1 MPIPRC
7 TLTGLVA
14 IAALLGAA
22 PLGGTA
28 LAAKPLE
35 EPVTAEATEVTA
47 TSVTLNGVL
56 NPGKKARAGWYFTY
70 GSGGCEEA
78 TPAGGEVTGKAVKV
92 ATPVA
97 GLTPNTEYAFCMH
110 ATNAEGEEAEGE
122 ALTFTTTA
130 LAPVV
135 DSERGS
141 SVAAGTAT
149 LEAQVNPENE
159 PTTSC
164 AFEYGATVAYG
175 TTVPCRQVPFEG
187 FGDHLASAEAR
198 GLSTNELVHFRAVLA
213 NATGVTHGP
222 DRMVTMPGVPLV
234 ATGPAQGVAASA
246 ADLSGTV
253 DPEGAE
259 TLYAF
264 AYIDEA
270 GYNAAVATHAL
281 DPYAAGST
289 TAYAHLPTGRAV
301 VAVGPVIADGLQ
313 PSTTYH
319 YALLAVNAAGSSI
332 GGDATFTTTAAAASA
347 PPAEGTPPQLAPIPY
362 RLAVPATQPTVA
374 NPLAAAGAT
383 GVLGSTTHGSPT
395 PSSAQRLAA
404 ALKACHRGPHRRRRA
419 CERAAR
425 RRYGPHRAGR
435 ARRSS
440 RARAAAAP
448 R

>member
-7 TLTGLVA
+7 TLAGLVTLA
-14 IAALLGAA
+14 
-22 PLGGTA
+22 A

-35 EPVTAEATEVTA
+35 EPVTVEATEVTA
-47 TSVTLNGVL
+47 TSATLNGVL
-56 NPGKKARAGWYFTY
+56 NPGRKARAGWYFTY
-70 GSGGCEEA
+70 GSSGCEEA

-97 GLTPNTEYAFCMH
+97 GLIPNTEYTFCMH

-130 LAPVV
+130 LAPAV

-141 SVAAGTAT
+141 NLGAGTAT

-187 FGDHLASAEAR
+187 VGDHLASAQAR
-198 GLSTNELVHFRAVLA
+198 GLSANELVHFRAVLA
-213 NATGVTHGP
+213 NVTGVTHGP
-222 DRMVTMPGVPLV
+222 DRTITMPGLPLL
-234 ATGPAQGVAASA
+234 ATGTAQDITISTAA
-246 ADLSGTV
+246 LSGTV

-259 TLYAF
+259 TFYAF

-270 GYNAAVATHAL
+270 GYEAAVAAHAP

-289 TAYAHLPTGRAV
+289 TAYAHLPAGRAA
-301 VAVGPVIADGLQ
+301 VAVGPVTADGLE

-319 YALLAVNAAGSSI
+319 YALLAVNAAGTSI
-332 GGDATFTTTAAAASA
+332 GGDAAFTTAAAAPA
-347 PPAEGTPPQLAPIPY
+347 PPAQVTPPPPAPGPYQLS
-362 RLAVPATQPTVA
+362 VPATQPTLA
-374 NPLAAAGAT
+374 NPLASVPAT
-383 GVLGSTTHGSPT
+383 GVLGSTTRGRPA

-404 ALKACHRGPHRRRRA
+404 ALKACRRRPRRQRPA

-425 RRYGPHRAGR
+425 RRYGAVRAVR
-435 ARRSS
+435 ALRSS
-440 RARAAAAP
+440 RGRPAGPAI
-448 R
+448 